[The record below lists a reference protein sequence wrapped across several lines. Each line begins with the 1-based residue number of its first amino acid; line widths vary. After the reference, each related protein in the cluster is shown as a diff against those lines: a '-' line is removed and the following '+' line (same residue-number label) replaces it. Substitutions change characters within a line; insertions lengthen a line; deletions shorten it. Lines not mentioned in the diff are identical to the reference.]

1 MLTLQTKNRDTL
13 GKKVRTLRDE
23 GLIPAELYGHGTD
36 NLHLTVAEKE
46 FNKVF
51 KEAGESTVVV
61 LKTDSQ
67 GDRNVLIHDIQEDPL
82 TGMVMHVDFYEV
94 RMDEKLTATVPLRF
108 IGEAPAVK
116 EKEGVLVRA
125 IQELEVEALPADLPP
140 EIEVDLAKLDDI
152 GASIRVS
159 DLAVSDK
166 VKILVDA
173 ETVVVTVVP
182 PVVEEVITGPVSVEE
197 VKVEGEEKRK
207 EKEAEAQAEGEA
219 KE

>member
-1 MLTLQTKNRDTL
+1 M
-13 GKKVRTLRDE
+13 RTLRDE